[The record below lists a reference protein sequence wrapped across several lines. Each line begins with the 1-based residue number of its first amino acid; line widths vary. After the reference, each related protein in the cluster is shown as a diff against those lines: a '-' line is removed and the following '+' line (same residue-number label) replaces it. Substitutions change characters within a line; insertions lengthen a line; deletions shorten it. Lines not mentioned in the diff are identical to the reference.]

1 MSTIRFMRTFLAIAR
16 HGTFSEAAERVAL
29 TQAAVSFQMRAL
41 ETELG
46 RELFDR
52 SGRSAL
58 LNASG
63 RELLPEVRRLL
74 DLYEQMRL
82 PRGVPGELT
91 GSVSLG
97 AIVSCMA
104 MLARIV
110 AGLKASHP
118 QLDVH
123 LFSGKSNELARMVE
137 TGELDAAFLVEGGR
151 PNASTRWTPLYTEQV
166 VVLAPR
172 SAKGETAAE
181 ILSGNPFL
189 RFDRSQRTG
198 RQIDRCLRRMAVN
211 VKEFIE
217 LNSIETVVSL
227 VRQDVGVALL
237 PQLIGSDWHTS
248 PTLRVVRLPDDL
260 GDMVRGIGMIER
272 RDHDRQNISQEICA
286 RYAEFFENWHPA
298 NVRDSSTETPLPA

>member
-1 MSTIRFMRTFLAIAR
+1 MRTFLAIAR
-16 HGTFSEAAERVAL
+16 YGTFSEAAERVAL
-29 TQAAVSFQMRAL
+29 TQAAVSFQIRAL

-58 LNASG
+58 LNAAG

-74 DLYEQMRL
+74 DLYDQMRL
-82 PRGVPGELT
+82 PRGGPGELS

-97 AIVSCMA
+97 AIVSCMP

-110 AGLKASHP
+110 AGLKTTHP
-118 QLDVH
+118 QLDIH
-123 LFSGKSNELARMVE
+123 LFTGKSNELSRMVE

-151 PNASTRWTPLYTEQV
+151 HHASIRWTPIYVEQV

-172 SAKGETAAE
+172 SAIGETPFE
-181 ILSGNPFL
+181 ILSRNPFL

-211 VKEFIE
+211 VTEFIE

-227 VRQDVGVALL
+227 VRQDVGVSLL
-237 PQLIGSDWHTS
+237 PQLMGSDWHS
-248 PTLRVVRLPDDL
+248 SRDLRVLPLPDDL
-260 GDMVRGIGMIER
+260 GDMVRGVGMVER
-272 RDHDRQNISQEICA
+272 RDHGRQSITQEICV
-286 RYAEFFENWHPA
+286 RYAELFESWRPGRVVPPAHPA
-298 NVRDSSTETPLPA
+298 SEALAD